1 MSLTLKSYISS
12 NDNWGTSGF
21 KFQDLQSLVTRIHF
35 VAHENPDNLPGSLGE
50 PPTNHWT
57 LFFVTSDTTS
67 VHVDAVPNE
76 PGRPGMILLE
86 SERCDVTVDSVHMVS
101 ATVLGGATV
110 ERLLA
115 VIVDRKRDNYTFAPV
130 GEGCRYWLS
139 VIAKDFFEEEIID
152 EQESDAV
159 IEALGKYWPVPPGTP
174 PVPRPMSKG
183 TFNA

>member
-1 MSLTLKSYISS
+1 MSLKSYINN

-21 KFQDLQSLVTRIHF
+21 KFQDLQSPVACIHF
-35 VAHENPDNLPGSLGE
+35 VAHENPGNLPGSLGE

-57 LFFVTSDTTS
+57 IFFTISDTTS

-76 PGRPGMILLE
+76 PGRPGMIVLE
-86 SERCDVTVDSVHMVS
+86 STRSDVSADSAHTVSVTIPGGVTVEKLLSVV
-101 ATVLGGATV
+101 
-110 ERLLA
+110 
-115 VIVDRKRDNYTFAPV
+115 VDRKRDNYTFAPI

-139 VIAKDFFEEEIID
+139 VIAKDLFEAKIVD
-152 EQESDAV
+152 QQESDSV
-159 IEALGKYWPVPPGTP
+159 IEALEMYWPVPSGTP